1 MQKLKG
7 WKTVVANTLT
17 LVVAI
22 TAWPEVVELVDPQIL
37 LAISALSNIV
47 LRMVTTSKVGQ
58 S

>member
-7 WKTVVANTLT
+7 WKTVVVNALT

-37 LAISALSNIV
+37 LAISALSNIA

-58 S
+58 T